1 MHTPGRRLL
10 ALSLLAGCLLAGGL
24 PAAQKDTPAR
34 PVEDAAN
41 LFSAEAR
48 SRANALLADI
58 KRDTRKELYVETFST
73 PPEAYKDRKPAD
85 YADQWAADLFKQRQ
99 VDGVF
104 VLVCKQPP
112 LLRIRVGNVTREKGF
127 FSSANAEELAKIM
140 IDRLKASKAAN
151 LTERE
156 QQARRDEALLEG
168 AAYVRRTLGRK

>member
-10 ALSLLAGCLLAGGL
+10 AVSLLAGCLLVGAV
-24 PAAQKDTPAR
+24 PAAQKGAPAR

-48 SRANALLADI
+48 SRANAILADI

-73 PPEAYKDRKPAD
+73 PPEAYRDKKPAD
-85 YADQWAADLFKQRQ
+85 FASQWAADLFRQRQ

-104 VLVCKQPP
+104 VLVCKQPA
-112 LLRIRVGNVTREKGF
+112 LLRVRVGNVTREKGLF
-127 FSSANAEELAKIM
+127 TSANAEELAKIM
-140 IDRLKASKAAN
+140 IDRLKASKDAK
-151 LTERE
+151 LTEQE
-156 QQARRDEALLEG
+156 QQVRRDEALLEG